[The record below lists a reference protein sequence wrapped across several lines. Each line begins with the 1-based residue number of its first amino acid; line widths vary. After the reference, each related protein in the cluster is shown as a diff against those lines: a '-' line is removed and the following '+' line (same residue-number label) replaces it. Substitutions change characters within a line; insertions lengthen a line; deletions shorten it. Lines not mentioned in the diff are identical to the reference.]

1 MTGNRCKPVR
11 VVILMKRALDV
22 LVSVFVIVFVLSWLL
37 PILAVLIRRDSRGQ
51 AFFLQKRVGRY
62 GRLFTCLKLRT
73 MYVNEEA
80 DVAPATEDDG
90 RITRIGSWLRRSH
103 LDELPQFVN
112 VLLGSMSIV
121 GPRPYMPAD
130 CDRYGQIVSDTEW
143 RLQVRPGITGMA
155 QMEGLH
161 GVCCDREIVIKR
173 FECDKWYVDHA
184 DLTLDLR
191 IFAGTLF
198 NVLPRRIAAMRIGPS
213 E

>member
-1 MTGNRCKPVR
+1 MTGNRCKPVS

-37 PILAVLIRRDSRGQ
+37 PILAVLIRRDSRGP

-80 DVAPATEDDG
+80 DEAPATEDDG

-103 LDELPQFVN
+103 LDELPQFIN

-130 CDRYGQIVSDTEW
+130 CQRYEQIVCDTGW
-143 RLQVRPGITGMA
+143 RLQVKPGITGMA
-155 QMEGLH
+155 QLEGLH

-173 FECDKWYVDHA
+173 FDCDKWYVDNA

-198 NVLPRRIAAMRIGPS
+198 NVLPRRFATMRIGPS